1 LKDTLTWLAVK
12 SSFANVIYGR
22 TFPVY
27 AGAIPLDSSVLRLF
41 SATNDIVP
49 FVEHWT
55 GMLLQYP
62 RFAIS
67 WSLESCQES
76 CDAYFLPGS
85 LGQIVSPKSGMSWVS
100 EKFSFDFDT
109 VQVHQAPGI
118 GLTFTQ
124 PPFED
129 FPPENCTAYYSET
142 GADSLYL
149 CGRQVG
155 NSIAADKLP
164 IHVVGI

>member
-1 LKDTLTWLAVK
+1 LAVK
-12 SSFANVIYGR
+12 SSFADVVYGQ

-27 AGAIPLDSSVLRLF
+27 AGAIPLDSFVLRLF
-41 SATNDIVP
+41 SATNDIAP

-55 GMLLQYP
+55 GMLLQHP
-62 RFAIS
+62 RLAVP

-100 EKFSFDFDT
+100 EKFGFDFDT

-118 GLTFTQ
+118 ALTFTR
-124 PPFED
+124 PPYED
-129 FPPENCTAYYSET
+129 FAPKDCTEYHSET
-142 GADSLYL
+142 GAQSLYL

-155 NSIAADKLP
+155 NSIAAGKLSML
-164 IHVVGI
+164 